1 MDLDTIKKL
10 MEAMEESGTTRV
22 SLKEENGFALELER
36 SPDFHVE
43 PYVRHPEPPV
53 QHVQPAQM
61 HPMQQAADEN
71 KQGAPKADESGFEIK
86 SPMVGTFYSSPSPDD
101 PPFVSVG
108 DEVKE
113 DTVVCIIEAMKVMN
127 EVKAGKK
134 GKVKKVFLD
143 NAHPVEFGTQL
154 FLIEA

>member
-1 MDLDTIKKL
+1 VDLDTIKKL

-36 SPDFHVE
+36 SPDFHMK
-43 PYVRHPEPPV
+43 PYV
-53 QHVQPAQM
+53 QHVEPHVQHMQPAHQP
-61 HPMQQAADEN
+61 HHKVAEEL
-71 KQGAPKADESGFEIK
+71 KQVAQSIDDAGIK
-86 SPMVGTFYSSPSPDD
+86 IMSPMVGTFYSSSSPDE

-127 EVKAGKK
+127 EVKAGKS
-134 GKVKKVFLD
+134 GKIKKIFID

>member
-36 SPDFHVE
+36 SPDFHMK
-43 PYVRHPEPPV
+43 PYVQHAEPHV
-53 QHVQPAQM
+53 QHMQPAHQP
-61 HPMQQAADEN
+61 HHKVAEEL
-71 KQGAPKADESGFEIK
+71 KQVAQSRDDAGVKIM

-127 EVKAGKK
+127 EVKAGKS
-134 GKVKKVFLD
+134 GKIKKVFVD